1 MGSSDFLDSSAR
13 GHASTPIWLVEDD
26 ARLAELVRQY
36 LEGEGFAVRIDPD
49 GSHVLVELD
58 AFKPEL
64 IILDVMLPE
73 ADGFDLCRQL
83 RSRFSGPIVML
94 TARDDDIDEVL
105 GLELGADDYLTKPV
119 RPRVLLARIR
129 NLLGRIRPA
138 TSDVLDL
145 EPLQVIPGRR
155 EIRVRGKSIDVTS
168 LEYDLIEFL
177 AQNAGRVISRDALY
191 RALRNVEYDG
201 IDRSLDLM
209 VSRLRKKLGPDEII
223 KTVRGSG
230 YMVIEP
236 AGH

>member
-1 MGSSDFLDSSAR
+1 MGSSYSFRSSGTDR
-13 GHASTPIWLVEDD
+13 SSTPILLVEDD
-26 ARLAELVRQY
+26 ARLADLVRQY
-36 LEGEGFAVRIDPD
+36 LESEGFSVRIDSD
-49 GSHVLVELD
+49 GSQVLFELD

-83 RSRFSGPIVML
+83 RNRFSGPIVML
-94 TARDDDIDEVL
+94 TARDDDVDEVL

-129 NLLGRIRPA
+129 NLLGRARPIS
-138 TSDVLDL
+138 SDAIDL
-145 EPLQVIPGRR
+145 NPLQVIPGRR
-155 EIRVRGKSIDVTS
+155 EIKVRGKSVDVTS

-230 YMVIEP
+230 YMVVEP
-236 AGH
+236 DGH